1 MRATQN
7 VRFDPRSTGTPCRS
21 LSQISKWTPAG
32 ATPSPILR
40 GGSTLR
46 DGRLPPA
53 MKALKASTLHS
64 LNPLLDVLRAHPA
77 LREVRPA
84 EFALDDKDF
93 VHFHEDSD
101 DVFADV
107 CLKEE
112 GRVHMPVSSPAE
124 QAEFLERIDRTLEA
138 LEQREEM
145 RGRRGRN
152 KMRAV

>member
-1 MRATQN
+1 
-7 VRFDPRSTGTPCRS
+7 
-21 LSQISKWTPAG
+21 
-32 ATPSPILR
+32 
-40 GGSTLR
+40 
-46 DGRLPPA
+46 

-101 DVFADV
+101 GVFADV
-107 CLKEE
+107 RLKEE

>member
-1 MRATQN
+1 M
-7 VRFDPRSTGTPCRS
+7 
-21 LSQISKWTPAG
+21 G
-32 ATPSPILR
+32 A
-40 GGSTLR
+40 R
-46 DGRLPPA
+46 DGLLTEPPRPPDVSLVA
-53 MKALKASTLHS
+53 GVISHRDTSRVDILSTASTCVIVQGGTIMKALKASTLNS

-101 DVFADV
+101 GVFADV
-107 CLKEE
+107 RLKEE

-152 KMRAV
+152 KMRTV

>member
-1 MRATQN
+1 
-7 VRFDPRSTGTPCRS
+7 
-21 LSQISKWTPAG
+21 
-32 ATPSPILR
+32 
-40 GGSTLR
+40 
-46 DGRLPPA
+46 

-64 LNPLLDVLRAHPA
+64 LNPLLDVLRAHSA

-101 DVFADV
+101 AVFADV
-107 CLKEE
+107 RLKGE

-138 LEQREEM
+138 LERREEM
-145 RGRRGRN
+145 RGR
-152 KMRAV
+152 K